1 MTVHLVFLSK
11 KISLEKIQ
19 RSYLY
24 VTKTKLAAPDLSQQ
38 NYDWMML
45 MCNHIL
51 FLISDSFLSQE
62 EDVVSLKIGKTS
74 VKTECIHLESG

>member
-24 VTKTKLAAPDLSQQ
+24 VTKTKSATPDLSQQ

-51 FLISDSFLSQE
+51 FLISGSFLSQE
-62 EDVVSLKIGKTS
+62 EDVVSLKIGKTF
-74 VKTECIHLESG
+74 VKTKCINLESG